1 MSQFAFVYRRQL
13 EKFDRPYSHYTGP
26 KFQASYK
33 MRQEGI
39 LGNWALDTLTP
50 NDLENATDN
59 LIKNATEQYDKVGC
73 LKPEELTVE
82 NCIQVIIATFTYVVA
97 IREFYS
103 PLVRNFEIIYGIFII
118 F

>member
-1 MSQFAFVYRRQL
+1 
-13 EKFDRPYSHYTGP
+13 
-26 KFQASYK
+26 

-50 NDLENATDN
+50 NDLEIATDS

-82 NCIQVIIATFTYVVA
+82 NCIQVILTNFTYALGKRA
-97 IREFYS
+97 IHHYS
-103 PLVRNFEIIYGIFII
+103 CIL
-118 F
+118 